1 MAKSPD
7 TLKQELTAALEA
19 AGKSLLETSELL
31 KKVSSLQVTEEG
43 KKKRS
48 KDPNAPKRPMGSFFL
63 FANDRREK
71 LRKEHPDLDTKEIAR
86 KLGEEWKVLSDSK
99 KKNWTQKA
107 DALKDRYNKD
117 VEAYKT
123 KEADDSTTKAEKA
136 TPEAEAAP
144 KSKKKASK
152 AKETPPATE
161 ANETAKRSKRSR
173 AAADSKPDDSEKKA
187 KKASSKSKK
196 SA

>member
-31 KKVSSLQVTEEG
+31 KKVSSLQVSEEG
-43 KKKRS
+43 KKKRN

-86 KLGEEWKVLSDSK
+86 KLGEEWKDLSDSK

-117 VEAYKT
+117 VEAYKA
-123 KEADDSTTKAEKA
+123 KEADVGVTKEEK
-136 TPEAEAAP
+136 TEAEAEAVP
-144 KSKKKASK
+144 KGKKKTSK
-152 AKETPPATE
+152 AKEAPATTE
-161 ANETAKRSKRSR
+161 SSEPKRSKRSR
-173 AAADSKPDDSEKKA
+173 VAADSKPDDSEKKA
-187 KKASSKSKK
+187 KKSSSKSKK